1 MKGNSTNVFLETGCT
16 TKKPKPSHTR
26 WEICQNNGVEKER
39 NF

>member
-16 TKKPKPSHTR
+16 TKKPKPHHSR